1 MGAPINTAFLRPSY
15 FPSTSQ
21 ALPFPVPAPT
31 PYPPVRPLGTRISD
45 WRQHSMEHS
54 SVLMT
59 RICLKKGSNLSSLV
73 EQRSPPQFLPIRLP
87 TVPTKKNPG
96 FLQGILGHQVWPPGS
111 SVALSFCIPGMFP
124 QGPRYVPDWDGSI
137 LSTQCLSG
145 CSGNT
150 HFTNG
155 YN

>member
-73 EQRSPPQFLPIRLP
+73 EQRSPPNSFPSDYPLFLPKR
-87 TVPTKKNPG
+87 TQVSSRAFWVTKYGPLDPLWPCPFA
-96 FLQGILGHQVWPPGS
+96 FL
-111 SVALSFCIPGMFP
+111 
-124 QGPRYVPDWDGSI
+124 
-137 LSTQCLSG
+137 G
-145 CSGNT
+145 CSPRAQGMSQIGMGR
-150 HFTNG
+150 F
-155 YN
+155 